1 MNNLMKGARLV
12 VLFVACVLAGC
23 ASNANEPKSLQQQQA
38 MAKGYAPTKE
48 QLATAMSHFKAPPQA
63 PQHP

>member
-1 MNNLMKGARLV
+1 MNNLTRGARII
-12 VLFVACVLAGC
+12 VLFVACTLVGC
-23 ASNANEPKSLQQQQA
+23 ANNANEPKTIQQQQA

>member
-1 MNNLMKGARLV
+1 MNNLMKGARFG

-23 ASNANEPKSLQQQQA
+23 TSDANEPKTLQQQQA

-48 QLATAMSHFKAPPQA
+48 QLATAMSHFKAPPQT
-63 PQHP
+63 PPHP

>member
-1 MNNLMKGARLV
+1 MNYLTKGARIS
-12 VLFVACVLAGC
+12 VLFVACMSIGC
-23 ASNANEPKSLQQQQA
+23 ANDGTEPKSLKQQQA
-38 MAKGYAPTKE
+38 MARGYAPTKE